1 MITESSYN
9 RQCPICSSN
18 SWEVVLPLAATPLGD
33 RLSDSFQ
40 NATSLPKY
48 ALELALCNDCGHTF
62 LPLVVAPEESYGDY
76 FFETSDSPGLS
87 DSMQRIAEK
96 LWRDCSKSRNNY
108 VLDIGSN
115 DGTWLQHFKNLG
127 ANVLGI
133 EPSPRHAQE
142 ATARGV
148 ETINGYF
155 SIQSASEIRKKF
167 GAPSLIT
174 ANFVT
179 ANVPDLANFFQ
190 GLKDL
195 SDDNTTIAILSGYH
209 PDQFRVN
216 MIDFIYHE
224 HVSYFSCQDFINL
237 GEKFGLDL
245 VDIRRVGLKG
255 GSIQA
260 IFRSK
265 SSRASVS
272 GDVGRLAQYEEWVG
286 IRTLE
291 WFESINDRIKQA
303 QNLTHNLLDKVKA
316 DKIVGY
322 GVSHS
327 VTTLIY
333 QFDLVDRIK
342 VLTDDNPRRQGKF
355 APGSGLTVISPQ
367 KVVDD
372 KFDTVIIMAWQHD
385 RLIKNRLSKLDY
397 PGSVIQPLPAAE
409 LVNLSH

>member
-155 SIQSASEIRKKF
+155 SIQSASEICKKF

-245 VDIRRVGLKG
+245 VDIQRVGLKG

-260 IFRSK
+260 IFRTK
-265 SSRASVS
+265 SSRASMS

-286 IRTLE
+286 IRTLR

-303 QNLTHNLLDKVKA
+303 QNLTHKFLDQIKA

>member
-1 MITESSYN
+1 MFQKSSYH
-9 RQCPICSSN
+9 RSCPICASE

-40 NATSLPKY
+40 KATSLPKY
-48 ALELALCNDCGHTF
+48 ALELALCNDCGHAF

-87 DSMQRIAEK
+87 DSMQRIAEQ
-96 LWRDCSKSRNNY
+96 LWRDYSKSNNNY

-127 ANVLGI
+127 ASVLGI

-142 ATARGV
+142 STARGV

-155 SIQSASEIRKKF
+155 SIQSASEIREEF

-179 ANVPDLANFFQ
+179 ANVPDLSNFFE
-190 GLKDL
+190 GLRDL

-245 VDIRRVGLKG
+245 VNICRVGLKG

-260 IFRSK
+260 IFRTK
-265 SSRASVS
+265 SSRASVG

-286 IRTLE
+286 IRTLK
-291 WFESINDRIKQA
+291 WFASINDRIRQA
-303 QNLTHNLLDKVKA
+303 QNLTHRFLDQIKA

-333 QFDLVDRIK
+333 QFDLVDRIT

-355 APGSGLTVISPQ
+355 APGSGLSVISPQ
-367 KVVDD
+367 KIVDD

-385 RLIKNRLSKLDY
+385 RLIKNRLRKLKY
-397 PGSVIQPLPAAE
+397 PGSVIQPLPAAA
-409 LVNLSH
+409 LIKLSQ